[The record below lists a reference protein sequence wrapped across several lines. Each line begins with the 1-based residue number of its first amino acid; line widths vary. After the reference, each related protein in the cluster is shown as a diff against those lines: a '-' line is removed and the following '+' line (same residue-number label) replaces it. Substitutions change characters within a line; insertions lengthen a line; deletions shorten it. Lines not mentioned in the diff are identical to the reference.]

1 MNGAS
6 LASLLSGIALA
17 MGVLCAFAALILY
30 AMGKI
35 SDTQG
40 GRGEGFMIGCIVAS
54 AACFAAS
61 AFILSQSDKLNI
73 TIP

>member
-6 LASLLSGIALA
+6 LASLLSGIATA
-17 MGVLCAFAALILY
+17 MGILCAFAALILY

-54 AACFAAS
+54 AACFGAA
-61 AFILSQSDKLNI
+61 AFIQSQSGSLNI